1 MFHPNVLLAIYIVK
15 IIDFD
20 SWPRTQHFKMFNEYD
35 NPDLSLCANVDIS
48 ELHHFVKSKDI
59 RINIS
64 LLYLLTSVANG
75 IEEFRYRVSEGQV
88 VVYDQLHPS
97 TTVLG
102 KGNLFGFCR
111 LHYLDNFKE
120 FYRAAER
127 DIRLAKTSPS
137 LSPIDSQATLYFTT
151 IPWVSFTS
159 ITHPVQVHPI
169 DAIPRIS
176 IGKFFKSGS
185 QMLMPL
191 SVQVHHGL
199 VDGVHVGLFYE
210 RFQRAAE
217 NPEMTLKVD

>member
-1 MFHPNVLLAIYIVK
+1 MLLAIYIVK
-15 IIDFD
+15 IIDLE
-20 SWPRTQHFKMFNEYD
+20 SWPRTQHFKMFNDYD

-48 ELHHFVKSKDI
+48 ELHHFVKSKGI
-59 RINIS
+59 RINIA

-75 IEEFRYRVSEGQV
+75 IEEFRYRVSDGQV
-88 VVYDQLHPS
+88 VIYDQLHPS

-102 KGNLFGFCR
+102 QGNLFGFCR
-111 LHYLDNFKE
+111 LHYSDNFKE
-120 FYRAAER
+120 FYKAAEK
-127 DIRLAKTSPS
+127 DIKRAETSPS

-199 VDGVHVGLFYE
+199 VDGIHVGQFYE
-210 RFQRAAE
+210 RFQCAVE
-217 NPEMTLKVD
+217 NPEMILKVD